1 MESDGR
7 VLLIAAL
14 EKVILEKYYT
24 VPVAYRFSASMIS
37 YKIEYKSRNYNTFMA
52 YGGVRYMT
60 YNYTDMEWNNYVK
73 SQNGSINYKG

>member
-1 MESDGR
+1 
-7 VLLIAAL
+7 
-14 EKVILEKYYT
+14 
-24 VPVAYRFSASMIS
+24 MIS
-37 YKIEYKSRNYNTFMA
+37 YKIEYKSRNYNTFMG